1 MATRAEL
8 QPIDDDCAGA
18 LERLKLED
26 GDTCPRGH
34 EGRARRLRPQNGRPK
49 VKPFMLVVA
58 RTPPTRTQL
67 VQLDRGRLVLR
78 GAIRGKVIQVHSG
91 QKGAEKDENVE
102 RLLTVEHPDK
112 PTEIVI
118 HVNMLKEGW
127 DVTNLYTIVPLR
139 AADSRTLVEQS
150 IGRGSAAALRQA
162 HGRARRGPP
171 DDRRARPV
179 PGHRRRGQEGRILL
193 NRINIGEDVPET
205 PKKTVVVAPVVET
218 VLGVTR
224 AAGGPEAD
232 FGVSEE
238 IAPAAMILEAVRMAS
253 LDVKRVPGPDALQS
267 AEVREQLVAAVKET
281 VTSGQLSMYPVL
293 EDREIGSA
301 VDDTVAAYVAHTI
314 AIPSIIVLPTGMV
327 SAGFADFVLD
337 VSSWDFKP
345 VSEKI
350 LVQHLSKAKTRVEI
364 ATTEGGHAEQRLEDY
379 VVRGLIEFSDVSYD
393 DHAEL
398 LYDLAGQVVTHLR
411 SDLKDEGRNSK
422 CPAIPSAANFESR
435 SYADAVTRSR
445 GGHRLQ
451 SSSQPWLLKSRHAG
465 VRSTCNGVGTGF
477 RHSVKKKS
485 DIPKMLFGAF
495 NKCLYSIQKFQS
507 DPERR
512 FAAVLENDST
522 VLKWFK
528 PGKGVFQIGYSGDS
542 DYEPDFVVETETEK
556 LLCEPKRADE
566 MKDSIVLAKAAAAAT
581 WCEHATGHEI
591 EHGGKPWRYLL
602 IPHDVINDSATLV
615 GLAKRYTFVAPR
627 DDV

>member
-1 MATRAEL
+1 
-8 QPIDDDCAGA
+8 
-18 LERLKLED
+18 
-26 GDTCPRGH
+26 
-34 EGRARRLRPQNGRPK
+34 
-49 VKPFMLVVA
+49 
-58 RTPPTRTQL
+58 
-67 VQLDRGRLVLR
+67 
-78 GAIRGKVIQVHSG
+78 
-91 QKGAEKDENVE
+91 
-102 RLLTVEHPDK
+102 
-112 PTEIVI
+112 
-118 HVNMLKEGW
+118 
-127 DVTNLYTIVPLR
+127 
-139 AADSRTLVEQS
+139 
-150 IGRGSAAALRQA
+150 
-162 HGRARRGPP
+162 
-171 DDRRARPV
+171 
-179 PGHRRRGQEGRILL
+179 
-193 NRINIGEDVPET
+193 
-205 PKKTVVVAPVVET
+205 
-218 VLGVTR
+218 
-224 AAGGPEAD
+224 
-232 FGVSEE
+232 
-238 IAPAAMILEAVRMAS
+238 MILEAVRMAS

-393 DHAEL
+393 NHAEL

-411 SDLKDEGRNSK
+411 SDLKDEGRDSK

-477 RHSVKKKS
+477 RHSGTKKS
-485 DIPKMLFGAF
+485 DITQLVP
-495 NKCLYSIQKFQS
+495 SINACTRYRKFQS

-528 PGKGVFQIGYSGDS
+528 PGKGVFQLGWSGDS
-542 DYEPDFVVETETEK
+542 DYEPSLWSRRELKGK